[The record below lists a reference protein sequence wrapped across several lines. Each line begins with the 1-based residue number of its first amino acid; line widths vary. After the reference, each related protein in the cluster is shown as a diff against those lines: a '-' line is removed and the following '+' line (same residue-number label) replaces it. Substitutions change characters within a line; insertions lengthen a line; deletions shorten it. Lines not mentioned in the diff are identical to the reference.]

1 VTRSNRASRA
11 FLGEFEQRVLLA
23 ILRCGA
29 RPRPVEIRRE
39 LAHASNHEISRG
51 AFYTTLDRLE
61 AKRLIAWTTVAG
73 AAARDS
79 LPDRHCQVTPAGIEA
94 LKASR
99 KTLLQLWS
107 GLEWILNEQ

>member
-1 VTRSNRASRA
+1 VGRT

-29 RPRPVEIRRE
+29 QPRPVEIRRE
-39 LAHASNHEISRG
+39 LAHASNQSISRG

-61 AKRLIAWTTVAG
+61 AKGLIAWTTVAG
-73 AAARDS
+73 ATARDG
-79 LPDRHCQVTPAGIEA
+79 LPDRHCQVTPAGIGA